1 MVNTKDFE
9 TENGLLEKKK
19 IVAYI
24 FSKAMTSALYILS
37 YFLSIFSDQNQWEY
51 DDSTDHVS
59 SSMTIKLPIFIS
71 PVVFL
76 HDRHMHFVY

>member
-1 MVNTKDFE
+1 MVNPEDFE

-19 IVAYI
+19 VVAYI

-59 SSMTIKLPIFIS
+59 SSVTIKLPIFYLTCC
-71 PVVFL
+71 FL
-76 HDRHMHFVY
+76 A